1 MKNKV
6 EEIMENYRAAVKKID
21 SKYTVKPLKELDT
34 KKLDESILY
43 QNDFIMKLEN
53 QGKNYLEKE
62 ENKDE
67 KIKNDLLIRNAKTK
81 LDSLLKEKQ
90 EKQENYEK
98 EKATREE
105 KIQKLDAFRKR
116 KVILPN
122 GREILQIEK
131 DNIDKQELGN
141 KARRE
146 LTTESR
152 KISSMLIDKRLDL
165 IKLDEDK
172 KKLSDKLYTV
182 NLEISKAQYNEND
195 KKKYIEEKEKISA
208 EISKKDKEEKDIR
221 KEMSELSKIQ
231 EKCQGYLEYF
241 EEKDKE
247 EAKRLTEILYGK
259 NKNSGKDD
267 SEKAEV
273 NPVKDNS
280 EKVEVNP
287 VKDDSEKVEVESVKD
302 DSEKVEVEPVKDN
315 SEKVEVEPVKD
326 NSEKVEV
333 ELVKNYQEKAE
344 VNPVKD
350 DVILDIGKNELEV
363 NGDVVGYYR
372 TGFKNRRELLK
383 DDNLAIGIRFSNDRK
398 KMKNIDY
405 TLLTFLNEKDPNI
418 AIEYLKVI
426 ANKDNDKTSLNAIKQ
441 AMNIKYKFDKEAG
454 VLSDLKAKRI
464 ARYAH
469 KLGLAE
475 VEGIREKGI
484 FDRIKDKFSNIKL
497 LTAKKENQIS
507 NDKDENKANEN
518 KANAQKQK
526 AIQLINSDRK
536 KEGIREQIEV
546 DNTNN
551 KIEEAALKA
560 EEKRLSENVQNYL
573 GENTSKDR

>member
-98 EKATREE
+98 EKAAREE

-267 SEKAEV
+267 SEKVEVNPEKDNSEKVEV
-273 NPVKDNS
+273 NPVKDNSEKVEVKSVKDNSEKVEVEPVKDDS

-287 VKDDSEKVEVESVKD
+287 VKDDSEKVEVE
-302 DSEKVEVEPVKDN
+302 PVKDN
-315 SEKVEVEPVKD
+315 
-326 NSEKVEV
+326 
-333 ELVKNYQEKAE
+333 
-344 VNPVKD
+344 
-350 DVILDIGKNELEV
+350 VILDIGKNELEV

-372 TGFKNRRELLK
+372 TGFKNKRELLK
-383 DDNLAIGIRFSNDRK
+383 DNNLAIGIRFSNDRK

-426 ANKDNDKTSLNAIKQ
+426 GNKDNDKTSLNAIKQ

-507 NDKDENKANEN
+507 NDKDENKAN
-518 KANAQKQK
+518 AQKQK

>member
-98 EKATREE
+98 EKAAREE

-267 SEKAEV
+267 SEK
-273 NPVKDNS
+273 
-280 EKVEVNP
+280 VEVN
-287 VKDDSEKVEVESVKD
+287 
-302 DSEKVEVEPVKDN
+302 PVKDN

-326 NSEKVEV
+326 NVV
-333 ELVKNYQEKAE
+333 
-344 VNPVKD
+344 
-350 DVILDIGKNELEV
+350 LDIGKNELEV

-372 TGFKNRRELLK
+372 TGFKNKRELLK
-383 DDNLAIGIRFSNDRK
+383 DNNLAIGIRFSNDRK

-426 ANKDNDKTSLNAIKQ
+426 GNKDNDKTSLNAIKQ

-507 NDKDENKANEN
+507 NDKDENKAN
-518 KANAQKQK
+518 AQKQK

>member
-1 MKNKV
+1 MKNRA
-6 EEIMENYRAAVKKID
+6 EEIMKNYREAVKAID
-21 SKYTVKPLKELDT
+21 SKYKVKPLKELDT
-34 KKLDESILY
+34 KELDESILY
-43 QNDFIMKLEN
+43 QNDLIMKLEN
-53 QGKNYLEKE
+53 QGKSYLEKE
-62 ENKDE
+62 ENQDE

-81 LDSLLKEKQ
+81 LESLLKEKQ
-90 EKQENYEK
+90 EKLEKFEETK
-98 EKATREE
+98 EKMESKADIVNEL
-105 KIQKLDAFRKR
+105 KKR
-116 KVILPN
+116 RVVLPS
-122 GREILQIEK
+122 GREISQIEK
-131 DNIDKQELGN
+131 DNVDKQELGN

-146 LTTESR
+146 LTIESR

-208 EISKKDKEEKDIR
+208 EISKKDKEEKGIR
-221 KEMSELSKIQ
+221 KEMSELSKMQ
-231 EKCQGYLEYF
+231 EKYQEYLEYF

-247 EAKRLTEILYGK
+247 EAKRLTEVLYGK
-259 NKNSGKDD
+259 DENPKKDENSGK
-267 SEKAEV
+267 E
-273 NPVKDNS
+273 
-280 EKVEVNP
+280 
-287 VKDDSEKVEVESVKD
+287 DSEKVEVEPVKD
-302 DSEKVEVEPVKDN
+302 DSEKVEVEPVK
-315 SEKVEVEPVKD
+315 
-326 NSEKVEV
+326 
-333 ELVKNYQEKAE
+333 NYQEKVEAK
-344 VNPVKD
+344 PVKD
-350 DVILDIGKNELEV
+350 DVILDVGKNKLEV
-363 NGDVVGYYR
+363 NGDIVGYYR
-372 TGFKNRRELLK
+372 TGFKNKRDLLK

-405 TLLTFLNEKDPNI
+405 TLLSFLNEKDPNM

-426 ANKDNDKTSLNAIKQ
+426 ENKNNAETSLNAIKQ

-518 KANAQKQK
+518 KVDAQKQK

-560 EEKRLSENVQNYL
+560 EEKRLSENVRNYL

>member
-98 EKATREE
+98 EKAAREE

-267 SEKAEV
+267 SEKVEVNPVKDDSEKVEVEPVKDDSEKVEVNPEKDNSEKVEV

-287 VKDDSEKVEVESVKD
+287 VKD
-302 DSEKVEVEPVKDN
+302 N

-326 NSEKVEV
+326 NVV
-333 ELVKNYQEKAE
+333 
-344 VNPVKD
+344 
-350 DVILDIGKNELEV
+350 LDIGKNELEV

-372 TGFKNRRELLK
+372 TGFKNKRELLK
-383 DDNLAIGIRFSNDRK
+383 DNNLAIGIRFSNDRK

-426 ANKDNDKTSLNAIKQ
+426 GNKDNDKTSLNAIKQ

-507 NDKDENKANEN
+507 NDKDENKAN
-518 KANAQKQK
+518 AQKQK

>member
-98 EKATREE
+98 EKAAREE

-267 SEKAEV
+267 SEK
-273 NPVKDNS
+273 
-280 EKVEVNP
+280 VEVNP
-287 VKDDSEKVEVESVKD
+287 VKDDSEKVEVNPEKDNSEKVDVNPVKDNSEKVEVKPVKD
-302 DSEKVEVEPVKDN
+302 DSEKVEVNPVKDN

-326 NSEKVEV
+326 NVV
-333 ELVKNYQEKAE
+333 
-344 VNPVKD
+344 
-350 DVILDIGKNELEV
+350 LDIGKNELEV

-372 TGFKNRRELLK
+372 TGFKNKRELLK
-383 DDNLAIGIRFSNDRK
+383 DNNLAIGIRFSNDRK

-426 ANKDNDKTSLNAIKQ
+426 GNKDNDKTSLNAIKQ

-507 NDKDENKANEN
+507 NDKDENKAN
-518 KANAQKQK
+518 AQKQK

>member
-98 EKATREE
+98 EKAAREE

-267 SEKAEV
+267 SEK
-273 NPVKDNS
+273 
-280 EKVEVNP
+280 VEVNP
-287 VKDDSEKVEVESVKD
+287 VKDDSEKVEVEPVKD
-302 DSEKVEVEPVKDN
+302 DSEKVEVNPEKDNSEKVEVNPVKDN

-326 NSEKVEV
+326 NVV
-333 ELVKNYQEKAE
+333 
-344 VNPVKD
+344 
-350 DVILDIGKNELEV
+350 LDIGKNELEV

-372 TGFKNRRELLK
+372 TGFKNKRELLK
-383 DDNLAIGIRFSNDRK
+383 DNNLAIGIRFSNDRK

-426 ANKDNDKTSLNAIKQ
+426 GNKDNDKTSLNAIKQ

-507 NDKDENKANEN
+507 NDKDENKAN
-518 KANAQKQK
+518 AQKQK

>member
-98 EKATREE
+98 EKAAREE

-267 SEKAEV
+267 SEKVEVNPEKDNSEKVEV

-280 EKVEVNP
+280 EKVEVKS
-287 VKDDSEKVEVESVKD
+287 VKDNSEKVEVEPVKD

-315 SEKVEVEPVKD
+315 
-326 NSEKVEV
+326 
-333 ELVKNYQEKAE
+333 
-344 VNPVKD
+344 
-350 DVILDIGKNELEV
+350 VILDIGKNELEV

-372 TGFKNRRELLK
+372 TGFKNKRELLK
-383 DDNLAIGIRFSNDRK
+383 DNNLAIGIRFSNDRK

-426 ANKDNDKTSLNAIKQ
+426 GNKDNDKTSLNAIKQ

-507 NDKDENKANEN
+507 NDKDENKAN
-518 KANAQKQK
+518 AQKQK

>member
-98 EKATREE
+98 EKAAREE

-267 SEKAEV
+267 SEKVEV
-273 NPVKDNS
+273 NPEKDNSEKVEVKSVKDNSEKVEVEPVKDDS

-287 VKDDSEKVEVESVKD
+287 VKDDSEKVEVEPVKD

-315 SEKVEVEPVKD
+315 
-326 NSEKVEV
+326 
-333 ELVKNYQEKAE
+333 
-344 VNPVKD
+344 
-350 DVILDIGKNELEV
+350 VILDIGKNELEV

-372 TGFKNRRELLK
+372 TGFKNKRELLK
-383 DDNLAIGIRFSNDRK
+383 DNNLAIGIRFSNDRK

-426 ANKDNDKTSLNAIKQ
+426 GNKDNDKTSLNAIKQ

-507 NDKDENKANEN
+507 NDKDENKAN
-518 KANAQKQK
+518 AQKQK

>member
-98 EKATREE
+98 EKAAREE

-267 SEKAEV
+267 SEKVEVNPEKDNSEKVEV

-280 EKVEVNP
+280 EKVEVKP
-287 VKDDSEKVEVESVKD
+287 VKDNSEKVEVKS
-302 DSEKVEVEPVKDN
+302 VKDN

-326 NSEKVEV
+326 N
-333 ELVKNYQEKAE
+333 
-344 VNPVKD
+344 
-350 DVILDIGKNELEV
+350 VILDIGKNELEV

-372 TGFKNRRELLK
+372 TGFKNKRELLK
-383 DDNLAIGIRFSNDRK
+383 DNNLAIGIRFSNDRK

-426 ANKDNDKTSLNAIKQ
+426 GNKDNDKTSLNAIKQ

-507 NDKDENKANEN
+507 NDKDENKAN
-518 KANAQKQK
+518 AQKQK

>member
-98 EKATREE
+98 EKAAREE

-267 SEKAEV
+267 SEKVEV

-287 VKDDSEKVEVESVKD
+287 VKDDSEKVEVEPVKD

-333 ELVKNYQEKAE
+333 
-344 VNPVKD
+344 NPVKD
-350 DVILDIGKNELEV
+350 DSEKVEVEPVKDNVILDIGKNELEV

-372 TGFKNRRELLK
+372 TGFKNKRELLK
-383 DDNLAIGIRFSNDRK
+383 DNNLAIGIRFSNDRK

-426 ANKDNDKTSLNAIKQ
+426 GNKDNDKTSLNAIKQ

-507 NDKDENKANEN
+507 NDKDENKAN
-518 KANAQKQK
+518 AQKQK

>member
-98 EKATREE
+98 EKAAREE

-267 SEKAEV
+267 SEK
-273 NPVKDNS
+273 
-280 EKVEVNP
+280 VEVNP
-287 VKDDSEKVEVESVKD
+287 VKDDSEKVEVEPVKD
-302 DSEKVEVEPVKDN
+302 DSEKVEVNPEKDNSEKVEVNPVKDNSEKVEVKPVKDDSEKVEVNPVKDN

-326 NSEKVEV
+326 NVV
-333 ELVKNYQEKAE
+333 
-344 VNPVKD
+344 
-350 DVILDIGKNELEV
+350 LDIGKNELEV

-372 TGFKNRRELLK
+372 TGFKNKRELLK
-383 DDNLAIGIRFSNDRK
+383 DNNLAIGIRFSNDRK

-426 ANKDNDKTSLNAIKQ
+426 GNKDNDKTSLNAIKQ

-507 NDKDENKANEN
+507 NDKDENKAN
-518 KANAQKQK
+518 AQKQK

>member
-1 MKNKV
+1 M
-6 EEIMENYRAAVKKID
+6 
-21 SKYTVKPLKELDT
+21 
-34 KKLDESILY
+34 
-43 QNDFIMKLEN
+43 
-53 QGKNYLEKE
+53 
-62 ENKDE
+62 
-67 KIKNDLLIRNAKTK
+67 
-81 LDSLLKEKQ
+81 
-90 EKQENYEK
+90 
-98 EKATREE
+98 
-105 KIQKLDAFRKR
+105 
-116 KVILPN
+116 
-122 GREILQIEK
+122 
-131 DNIDKQELGN
+131 
-141 KARRE
+141 
-146 LTTESR
+146 
-152 KISSMLIDKRLDL
+152 
-165 IKLDEDK
+165 
-172 KKLSDKLYTV
+172 
-182 NLEISKAQYNEND
+182 
-195 KKKYIEEKEKISA
+195 
-208 EISKKDKEEKDIR
+208 
-221 KEMSELSKIQ
+221 
-231 EKCQGYLEYF
+231 
-241 EEKDKE
+241 
-247 EAKRLTEILYGK
+247 
-259 NKNSGKDD
+259 
-267 SEKAEV
+267 

-280 EKVEVNP
+280 EKVEV
-287 VKDDSEKVEVESVKD
+287 KS
-302 DSEKVEVEPVKDN
+302 VKDN

-326 NSEKVEV
+326 N
-333 ELVKNYQEKAE
+333 
-344 VNPVKD
+344 
-350 DVILDIGKNELEV
+350 VILDIGKNELEV

-372 TGFKNRRELLK
+372 TGFKNKRELLK
-383 DDNLAIGIRFSNDRK
+383 DNNLAIGIRFSNDRK

-426 ANKDNDKTSLNAIKQ
+426 GNKDNDKTSLNAIKQ

-507 NDKDENKANEN
+507 NDKDENKAN
-518 KANAQKQK
+518 AQKQK

>member
-98 EKATREE
+98 EKAAREE

-172 KKLSDKLYTV
+172 KKLSST
-182 NLEISKAQYNEND
+182 
-195 KKKYIEEKEKISA
+195 
-208 EISKKDKEEKDIR
+208 
-221 KEMSELSKIQ
+221 
-231 EKCQGYLEYF
+231 
-241 EEKDKE
+241 
-247 EAKRLTEILYGK
+247 
-259 NKNSGKDD
+259 
-267 SEKAEV
+267 
-273 NPVKDNS
+273 
-280 EKVEVNP
+280 
-287 VKDDSEKVEVESVKD
+287 
-302 DSEKVEVEPVKDN
+302 
-315 SEKVEVEPVKD
+315 
-326 NSEKVEV
+326 
-333 ELVKNYQEKAE
+333 
-344 VNPVKD
+344 
-350 DVILDIGKNELEV
+350 
-363 NGDVVGYYR
+363 
-372 TGFKNRRELLK
+372 
-383 DDNLAIGIRFSNDRK
+383 
-398 KMKNIDY
+398 
-405 TLLTFLNEKDPNI
+405 NI
-418 AIEYLKVI
+418 A
-426 ANKDNDKTSLNAIKQ
+426 
-441 AMNIKYKFDKEAG
+441 
-454 VLSDLKAKRI
+454 
-464 ARYAH
+464 
-469 KLGLAE
+469 
-475 VEGIREKGI
+475 
-484 FDRIKDKFSNIKL
+484 
-497 LTAKKENQIS
+497 
-507 NDKDENKANEN
+507 
-518 KANAQKQK
+518 
-526 AIQLINSDRK
+526 
-536 KEGIREQIEV
+536 
-546 DNTNN
+546 
-551 KIEEAALKA
+551 
-560 EEKRLSENVQNYL
+560 
-573 GENTSKDR
+573 

>member
-98 EKATREE
+98 EKAAREE

-267 SEKAEV
+267 SEK
-273 NPVKDNS
+273 
-280 EKVEVNP
+280 VEVNP
-287 VKDDSEKVEVESVKD
+287 VKDDSEKVEVEPVKD
-302 DSEKVEVEPVKDN
+302 DSEKVEVNPVKDN

-326 NSEKVEV
+326 NVV
-333 ELVKNYQEKAE
+333 
-344 VNPVKD
+344 
-350 DVILDIGKNELEV
+350 LDIGKNELEV

-372 TGFKNRRELLK
+372 TGFKNKRELLK
-383 DDNLAIGIRFSNDRK
+383 DNNLAIGIRFSNDRK

-426 ANKDNDKTSLNAIKQ
+426 GNKDNDKTSLNAIKQ

-507 NDKDENKANEN
+507 NDKDENKAN
-518 KANAQKQK
+518 AQKQK

>member
-98 EKATREE
+98 EKAAREE

-267 SEKAEV
+267 SEKVEVNPEKDNSEKVEV
-273 NPVKDNS
+273 NPVKDNSEKVEVKPVKDNSEKVEVKSVKDNSEKVEVEPVKDDS

-287 VKDDSEKVEVESVKD
+287 VKDDSEKVEVE
-302 DSEKVEVEPVKDN
+302 PVKDN
-315 SEKVEVEPVKD
+315 
-326 NSEKVEV
+326 
-333 ELVKNYQEKAE
+333 
-344 VNPVKD
+344 
-350 DVILDIGKNELEV
+350 VILDIGKNELEV

-372 TGFKNRRELLK
+372 TGFKNKRELLK
-383 DDNLAIGIRFSNDRK
+383 DNNLAIGIRFSNDRK

-426 ANKDNDKTSLNAIKQ
+426 GNKDNDKTSLNAIKQ

-507 NDKDENKANEN
+507 NDKDENKAN
-518 KANAQKQK
+518 AQKQK

>member
-98 EKATREE
+98 EKAAREE

-267 SEKAEV
+267 SEKVEV

-280 EKVEVNP
+280 EKVEVKP
-287 VKDDSEKVEVESVKD
+287 VKDDSEKVEVN
-302 DSEKVEVEPVKDN
+302 PVKDN

-326 NSEKVEV
+326 NVV
-333 ELVKNYQEKAE
+333 
-344 VNPVKD
+344 
-350 DVILDIGKNELEV
+350 LDIGKNELEV

-372 TGFKNRRELLK
+372 TGFKNKRELLK
-383 DDNLAIGIRFSNDRK
+383 DNNLAIGIRFSNDRK

-426 ANKDNDKTSLNAIKQ
+426 GNKDNDKTSLNAIKQ

-507 NDKDENKANEN
+507 NDKDENKAN
-518 KANAQKQK
+518 AQKQK